1 MKHWLDSF
9 VYSIIMFKVYHLLL
23 PEFAINLLP
32 SLGCW
37 AKRGPAPRV
46 GEGGGGGFVG
56 SRGAGLG
63 YLNNG
68 NTLSL
73 FLTGILI

>member
-23 PEFAINLLP
+23 PEFAINLSP

-46 GEGGGGGFVG
+46 GEGGGVVCGVKRCGI
-56 SRGAGLG
+56 GL
-63 YLNNG
+63 
-68 NTLSL
+68 
-73 FLTGILI
+73 FK

>member
-23 PEFAINLLP
+23 PEFAINLSP

-46 GEGGGGGFVG
+46 GEGGGVCGVKRCGI
-56 SRGAGLG
+56 GL
-63 YLNNG
+63 
-68 NTLSL
+68 
-73 FLTGILI
+73 FK